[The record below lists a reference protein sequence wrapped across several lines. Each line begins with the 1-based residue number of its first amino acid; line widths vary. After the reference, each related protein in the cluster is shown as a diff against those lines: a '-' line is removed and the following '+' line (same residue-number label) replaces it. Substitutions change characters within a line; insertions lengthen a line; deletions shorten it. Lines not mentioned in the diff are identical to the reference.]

1 MLHSPSPKRTAGSFS
16 ENIMGHEIH
25 SRLLL
30 LDYEAL
36 DQLRRIDGGSL
47 VNEMIESFLTDAPQ
61 RLEAAQQGFRTKD
74 GSAIEMAVHSLKSVC
89 GQLGAMRMQNV
100 CEATQLLARAHN
112 FSSIQSQ
119 LKRLEKEFLEVKRE
133 LQKVIRPKESG

>member
-1 MLHSPSPKRTAGSFS
+1 
-16 ENIMGHEIH
+16 MGHEIH

-30 LDYEAL
+30 LDYQAL

-47 VNEMIESFLTDAPQ
+47 VREMIESFLTDAPQ
-61 RLEAAQQGFRTKD
+61 RLEAAQQASKTRD
-74 GSAIEMAVHSLKSVC
+74 GRALEVAVHSLKSVC

-100 CEATQLLARAHN
+100 CEATELLARANN

-119 LKRLEKEFLEVKRE
+119 LERLEKEFLEVKGE

>member
-1 MLHSPSPKRTAGSFS
+1 
-16 ENIMGHEIH
+16 MGHEIH
-25 SRLLL
+25 SRVLL
-30 LDYEAL
+30 LDYGAL

-47 VNEMIESFLTDAPQ
+47 VREMIESFLTDAPQ
-61 RLEAAQQGFRTKD
+61 RLEAAQKASKTRD

-100 CEATQLLARAHN
+100 CEATELLARANN
-112 FSSIQSQ
+112 FSSFQSQ
-119 LKRLEKEFLEVKRE
+119 LERLEKEFLEVKGE